1 MELTCNIVLSSVQIS
16 QFLTAATLPVFLEQL
31 KNVTVNFTEE
41 VITSPANVKAIV
53 RILSNVANKSSSLDI
68 SVSRVSMEVC

>member
-16 QFLTAATLPVFLEQL
+16 QFLTAATLPVFLEEL

-68 SVSRVSMEVC
+68 SISRDSMEVC

>member
-16 QFLTAATLPVFLEQL
+16 QFLTAATLPVFLEEL

-68 SVSRVSMEVC
+68 SVSRDSMEVC

>member
-16 QFLTAATLPVFLEQL
+16 QFLTAATLPVFLEEL

-41 VITSPANVKAIV
+41 VITSPPNIKAIV

-68 SVSRVSMEVC
+68 SISRDSMEVC

>member
-16 QFLTAATLPVFLEQL
+16 QFLTAATLPVFLEEL
-31 KNVTVNFTEE
+31 KNVIVNFTEE
-41 VITSPANVKAIV
+41 VITSPPNIKAIV

-68 SVSRVSMEVC
+68 SISRDSMEVC

>member
-16 QFLTAATLPVFLEQL
+16 QFLTAATLPVFLEEL